1 MFELFLLRH
10 GQTDWNVEHRVMG
23 DKPIPLNT
31 NGKAQ
36 ARAVAKLFK
45 DIQFDAVYSS
55 PVKRAIQTA
64 QPILKGRDTISLFEE
79 PGFAEINYGDWV
91 GRLFSEITELKGYFE
106 QPLNV
111 PIPNGETLENVQK
124 RAITAI
130 ENMRAKHNGRIL
142 GISHADV
149 IKLVLIH
156 YLGLGFNDMN
166 KFRIDNASLTVLH
179 FNAVKNPRVI
189 AVNCTSDWQR
199 YCHLEQRT

>member
-1 MFELFLLRH
+1 MFELFLIRH
-10 GQTDWNVEHRVMG
+10 GQTDWNVERRVMG

-31 NGKAQ
+31 VGRAQ
-36 ARAVAKLFK
+36 ARALAKGLK

-55 PVKRAIQTA
+55 PVKRAIQTV

-79 PGFAEINYGDWV
+79 PGFAEINYGDWT

-111 PIPNGETLENVQK
+111 PIPNGELLADVQK
-124 RAITAI
+124 RAISAI
-130 ENMRAKHNGRIL
+130 ENMRLKHSNGRIL

-149 IKLVLIH
+149 IKLVVVY

-166 KFRIDNASLTVLH
+166 KFRIDNASLTVFH
-179 FNAVKNPRVI
+179 FNAVKNPRMIV
-189 AVNCTSDWQR
+189 ANCVSDWQK
-199 YCHLEQRT
+199 YCHL